1 VVRHHTLGNYGEAD
15 LSPVRSWVL
24 DRVGHQPTSWA
35 RAFANFGELRYG
47 EVRAGVKVCIA
58 PPRQDPDCASE
69 VCPYSAPSI
78 VCVRVH
84 QADRSGR

>member
-35 RAFANFGELRYG
+35 RAFANFRELR
-47 EVRAGVKVCIA
+47 K
-58 PPRQDPDCASE
+58 SE
-69 VCPYSAPSI
+69 V
-78 VCVRVH
+78 
-84 QADRSGR
+84 

>member
-35 RAFANFGELRYG
+35 RAFANFRELRNG
-47 EVRAGVKVCIA
+47 EVRRILLKRTSENAQKA
-58 PPRQDPDCASE
+58 KFAEFLFPD
-69 VCPYSAPSI
+69 V
-78 VCVRVH
+78 
-84 QADRSGR
+84 G

>member
-15 LSPVRSWVL
+15 LSPVRLWVL

-47 EVRAGVKVCIA
+47 EVRRILFLSTTLQRTLQPTA
-58 PPRQDPDCASE
+58 
-69 VCPYSAPSI
+69 
-78 VCVRVH
+78 
-84 QADRSGR
+84 

>member
-35 RAFANFGELRYG
+35 RAFANFRELRNG
-47 EVRAGVKVCIA
+47 EVRRILLK
-58 PPRQDPDCASE
+58 RTSE
-69 VCPYSAPSI
+69 NAQKAKFAEFLFSDV
-78 VCVRVH
+78 
-84 QADRSGR
+84 G

>member
-35 RAFANFGELRYG
+35 RAFANFRELR
-47 EVRAGVKVCIA
+47 
-58 PPRQDPDCASE
+58 
-69 VCPYSAPSI
+69 
-78 VCVRVH
+78 
-84 QADRSGR
+84 

>member
-35 RAFANFGELRYG
+35 RAFANFRELRNG
-47 EVRAGVKVCIA
+47 EVRRINQPVEKVVIG
-58 PPRQDPDCASE
+58 PVGSPKPH
-69 VCPYSAPSI
+69 PNT
-78 VCVRVH
+78 
-84 QADRSGR
+84 

>member
-35 RAFANFGELRYG
+35 RAFANFRELRKG
-47 EVRAGVKVCIA
+47 EVRRIH
-58 PPRQDPDCASE
+58 
-69 VCPYSAPSI
+69 YSAAQSI
-78 VCVRVH
+78 KIRVS
-84 QADRSGR
+84 SGIHGASFG